1 MATKNIKIQKRTR
14 LKKRI
19 RSRITGVETR
29 PRLSVFKSNNFI
41 YAQLIDD
48 TSGKTLVSVS
58 DMKETTGTKVER
70 ATKTGT
76 AIAALAKAKGV
87 SAVVFD
93 RSGFKYTGRVKALAD
108 GARAGG
114 LQF

>member
-1 MATKNIKIQKRTR
+1 MATKNIKIQKRLR
-14 LKKRI
+14 LKKKI
-19 RSRITGVETR
+19 RSRITGEATR

-41 YAQLIDD
+41 YAQLVDD
-48 TSGKTLVSVS
+48 NTGKTLASVN

-76 AIAALAKAKGV
+76 ALAELAKKAGI
-87 SAVVFD
+87 ATVVFD

-108 GARAGG
+108 GAREGG

>member
-1 MATKNIKIQKRTR
+1 MATKNIKIQKRLR

-19 RSRITGVETR
+19 RSRITGVAAR

-48 TSGKTLVSVS
+48 TSGKTLASVS
-58 DMKETTGTKVER
+58 DMKETSGTKVER
-70 ATKTGT
+70 AAKAGR
-76 AIAALAKAKGV
+76 ALAALAKTQGV

-93 RSGFKYTGRVKALAD
+93 RAGFRYTGRVKALAD
-108 GARAGG
+108 GAREGG